1 VNPDPRAPGRRH
13 RPEFSVIVPVLNEAR
28 CIESQIERLTELGPD
43 VEVIVV
49 DGQSSDQTVQ
59 LASDHGVRV
68 VHSKPG
74 RSRQMNAGAA
84 QATGAIL
91 VFLHADVALPSE
103 SLDWI
108 RRTLARPGVVAG
120 AFRTNTVWDS
130 EAGGSAW
137 VSPLLHLADLRSRY
151 SRLPYGDQAL
161 FLEAETFR
169 AVGGYPQTEL
179 MEDLELSRRLS
190 VLGKIRTVP
199 ATVRVSGRR
208 FQSRPIAYTVL
219 VNVLPVLYRVGV
231 PARIL
236 SKLYGQ
242 VR

>member
-1 VNPDPRAPGRRH
+1 MNSGPRSSEKPA

-28 CIESQIERLTELGPD
+28 CIGAQLERLSEFGAD

-49 DGQSSDQTVQ
+49 DGDSSDETVQ
-59 LASDHGVRV
+59 LASAHGAHV

-84 QATGAIL
+84 QATGDTLI
-91 VFLHADVALPSE
+91 FLHADVALPLQ

-108 RRTLARPGVVAG
+108 RRALARPGVVAG
-120 AFRTNTVWDS
+120 AFRTRTVWDS
-130 EAGGSAW
+130 EAGGSTW

-151 SRLPYGDQAL
+151 SRLPYGDQTL
-161 FLEAETFR
+161 FLEAATFR
-169 AVGGYPQTEL
+169 AVGGYPEIQL
-179 MEDLELSRRLS
+179 MEDLELSKRLS
-190 VLGKIRTVP
+190 GLGKIFTVP

-208 FQSRPIAYTVL
+208 FQSHPIVYTVL

-231 PARIL
+231 PAKLLSRI
-236 SKLYGQ
+236 YGQ